1 MADLAEYRAKLAEAL
16 AVQANLLEKEEM
28 PRLKEGF
35 RVFHNAFYSIYSLLL
50 KRKLIREDPYKAEA
64 KVAEIEVPET
74 GNFPENER
82 AEQMGLRLAN
92 FDNQLDFIVNFYQFT
107 LDNFGLDKIKRVV
120 GLIKYVDW
128 ARFVSDAGATP
139 NTNSMVELVNQARS
153 QKDQISINILG
164 DSLINLSKSTGT
176 IMALLKTIS
185 DYDREAFKA
194 EIREKVTASMPP
206 DTPPSVQAMRKKYAA
221 VAPGRPFYN
230 ELAEEII
237 REDYSKDG
245 AILREKILKQFSVSA
260 EKPQEI
266 KPQVSYKSFLIEG
279 LFAIGSV
286 SAMLSDIIPKVDENA
301 EILENSRKTFFQ
313 KIKCLFQQMLHKD
326 FGTQIYNIEYVDPIR
341 QIQVREKLDFTAFHA
356 ELERKAKVLF
366 NVSTKGMAVSK
377 LEGMEETQ
385 LLGILE
391 KNIRDIQTIHKLL
404 GALDEYFKAAAD
416 QEDRGKI
423 KGIKPEL
430 STMKNA
436 LIKANQKRYEYNAQK
451 EEEKQFKK
459 LGITG

>member
-1 MADLAEYRAKLAEAL
+1 MAEAL
-16 AVQANLLEKEEM
+16 AVQANWLEREEM
-28 PRLKEGF
+28 PKLKEGF
-35 RVFHNAFYSIYSLLL
+35 RTFHTAFYSIYSLLL
-50 KRKLIREDPYKAEA
+50 KRKLIREDPYKGEA

-74 GNFPENER
+74 GNFPETER
-82 AEQMGLRLAN
+82 ADQMGMRLAN

-107 LDNFGLDKIKRVV
+107 LDNFGLDKIKRIL
-120 GLIKYVDW
+120 GLIKYIDW
-128 ARFVSDAGATP
+128 VRFVSDAGA
-139 NTNSMVELVNQARS
+139 NTNTNNMVELVNQART
-153 QKDQISINILG
+153 QKDQLSMNILG

-176 IMALLKTIS
+176 IMTLLKKIS

-206 DTPPSVQAMRKKYAA
+206 ETPPAVQAIRKKYAA

-237 REDYSKDG
+237 REDYNRDG
-245 AILREKILKQFSVSA
+245 EIIRERILKQFSVSI
-260 EKPQEI
+260 EKPKEI
-266 KPQVSYKSFLIEG
+266 KQQVSYKSFLIEG

-286 SAMLSDIIPKVDENA
+286 SAMLSDIIPKLDENA
-301 EILENSRKTFFQ
+301 EILENSHKTFFQ
-313 KIKCLFQQMLHKD
+313 KIKHLFQQMLNK
-326 FGTQIYNIEYVDPIR
+326 GPETQIYNIEYVDPIR
-341 QIQVREKLDFTAFHA
+341 QLQVKEKLNFTAFHT

-366 NVSTKGMAVSK
+366 NISTKGMAVSK
-377 LEGMEETQ
+377 LEGMEESQ
-385 LLGILE
+385 LLGLLE

-404 GALDEYFKAAAD
+404 GSLDEYFKAAAD
-416 QEDRGKI
+416 QDDRGKI

-451 EEEKQFKK
+451 EEEEQFKK
-459 LGITG
+459 LGIIN

>member
-1 MADLAEYRAKLAEAL
+1 MIDSAEYRAKMAEAL
-16 AVQANLLEKEEM
+16 AAQANWLEREEM
-28 PRLKEGF
+28 PKLKEGF
-35 RVFHNAFYSIYSLLL
+35 RTFHNAFYSIYSLLL
-50 KRKLIREDPYKAEA
+50 KRKLIREDPYKGEA

-82 AEQMGLRLAN
+82 ADQMGLRLAN

-107 LDNFGLDKIKRVV
+107 LDNFSLDKIKRIL
-120 GLIKYVDW
+120 GLIKYIDW
-128 ARFVSDAGATP
+128 TRFVSDAGA
-139 NTNSMVELVNQARS
+139 NTNTNNMVELVNQART
-153 QKDQISINILG
+153 QKDQISMNILG
-164 DSLINLSKSTGT
+164 DSLINLNKSTGT
-176 IMALLKTIS
+176 IMTLLKKVS
-185 DYDREAFKA
+185 DYNREAFKA

-206 DTPPSVQAMRKKYAA
+206 ETAPQVQAIRKKYAA
-221 VAPGRPFYN
+221 VAPGKPFYN
-230 ELAEEII
+230 ELAEEVI
-237 REDYSKDG
+237 REDYSRDG

-286 SAMLSDIIPKVDENA
+286 SAMLSDIIPKLDENA
-301 EILENSRKTFFQ
+301 EILENSHKTFLQ
-313 KIKCLFQQMLHKD
+313 KIKNLIQQMLNK
-326 FGTQIYNIEYVDPIR
+326 GPEAQIYNIEYVDTVR
-341 QIQVREKLDFTAFHA
+341 QVQVKEKLNFTSFHA

-366 NVSTKGMAVSK
+366 NISTKGMAVSK
-377 LEGMEETQ
+377 LEGMEESQ
-385 LLGILE
+385 LLGLLE

-451 EEEKQFKK
+451 EEEEQFKK
-459 LGITG
+459 LGISN